1 MVARGAL
8 MKPWIFEEIEQG
20 QYLDKSSSQRLEYV
34 EKFCRYGLEAWGS
47 DEIGVGQTRRFLLE
61 WLSFACRYVP
71 VGLLEHLPPSIQDRP
86 PRYRGRD
93 ELETL
98 MASDNFRD
106 WIKIRYVL
114 SDS

>member
-1 MVARGAL
+1 M
-8 MKPWIFEEIEQG
+8 PSEIHSN
-20 QYLDKSSSQRLEYV
+20 QYLDKSSTERLTYI

-71 VGLLEHLPPSIQDRP
+71 IGLLEVLPPSIQDRP

-98 MASDNFRD
+98 MASDNYKD
-106 WIKIRYVL
+106 WIKIRFVL
-114 SDS
+114 SFREACLETC